1 MIILKFNQQL
11 LRNFQ
16 FHSDAYMSSITHLD
30 KPLKYPEIVFI
41 VYLSYI
47 KVMFLFN
54 VWRAVLFF
62 SLK

>member
-30 KPLKYPEIVFI
+30 KPLKYPEIV
-41 VYLSYI
+41 LP
-47 KVMFLFN
+47 
-54 VWRAVLFF
+54 
-62 SLK
+62 SLY